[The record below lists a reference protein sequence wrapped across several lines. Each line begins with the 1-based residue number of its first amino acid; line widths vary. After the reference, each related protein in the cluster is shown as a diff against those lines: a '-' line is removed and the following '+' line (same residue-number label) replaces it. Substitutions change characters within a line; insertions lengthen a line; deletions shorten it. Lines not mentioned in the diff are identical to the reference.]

1 MNKDLLTKT
10 LALGASL
17 ILVALVAA
25 AEYYGRPI
33 SFTIFYLLPIF
44 IAVHNVGRIPGLIVA
59 GLSGAC
65 AVYIDL
71 TLNPVYALNENHV
84 LYVHQIVGV
93 WNGLALTSMFVI
105 FALLVSSV
113 EAALKREKRINQ
125 NLESLLTLSPADS
138 RGWLAPSGTLP
149 DFMQDKP
156 ATPDSNPDI
165 EQTPAPDEGIK
176 QP

>member
-1 MNKDLLTKT
+1 MNRDLLRKV
-10 LALGASL
+10 LAFLASL

-44 IAVHNVGRIPGLIVA
+44 IAVHNVGRVPGIIIA
-59 GLSGAC
+59 GVSGAC

-71 TLNPVYALNENHV
+71 TYNPLYALNEIHP
-84 LYVHQIVGV
+84 LFIHELVGM
-93 WNGLALTSMFVI
+93 WNGLALTSMFII
-105 FALLVSSV
+105 FAVLISSV
-113 EAALKREKRINQ
+113 ESALKREKRINQ

-138 RGWLAPSGTLP
+138 RGWLPQSGPLP
-149 DFMQDKP
+149 DFIANDPMPESSQ
-156 ATPDSNPDI
+156 AL
-165 EQTPAPDEGIK
+165 EQTPNEGIK